1 MVKKLSRGQK
11 AWVTRKANQLKASRK
26 IATKIGIIKN
36 AKKKHKIVEG
46 LKEATKNDPWK
57 VSETQIGKTLRI
69 KLPNDFTISDG
80 PKLYTPAPV
89 LTLCGQLEDAIML
102 LEVRISNS
110 IAKINSLM

>member
-11 AWVTRKANQLKASRK
+11 AWATRRANQLRASK
-26 IATKIGIIKN
+26 EIATKIGIIKN
-36 AKKKHKIVEG
+36 KRK
-46 LKEATKNDPWK
+46 K
-57 VSETQIGKTLRI
+57 VSKIGQTLKIR
-69 KLPNDFTISDG
+69 LPSDFKITDG
-80 PKLYTPAPV
+80 PKLYTPAPI